1 MAAIARVVAFIHTL
15 FLSSVLRRG
24 YFVCGI
30 MVMFKK
36 SLPWHAICE
45 LFKQYDIMTTQ
56 KKKAET
62 KNQHYVPQFYLRY
75 FSVDKKNVGAYIL
88 ESGQNIPS
96 APIKSQASRD
106 YFYSDNIEMEKVLSN
121 LEACAKKVLDKII
134 AAPTEPLSKEDKD
147 TLFDFTVIQLGR
159 TEVQASCVKQWYEQ
173 RVRSL
178 SDVFS
183 QMSTDTGGDQGE
195 SLKEK
200 VLHLI
205 GEPPPFPAVYSVAA
219 HEEISDI
226 MRDLSVKILVNKTD
240 KSFITS
246 DNPVAKY
253 NQFMERMRQ
262 EAYNLGARGLQIFF
276 PLSPR
281 IGVMYYD
288 PKCYKLGYK
297 KREYVE
303 LNQGKDI
310 DELNKLTSCNS
321 GGLLYYYHGTISC
334 QGFVALSKVW
344 RKIIP
349 KPIEWVVRDLYPGKS
364 ILGVRYPS
372 MFCKLSLSFIK
383 ELPLY
388 KALQPEDFDCQKH
401 RLRSLAVDYLRA
413 LYSGSA

>member
-1 MAAIARVVAFIHTL
+1 
-15 FLSSVLRRG
+15 
-24 YFVCGI
+24 
-30 MVMFKK
+30 
-36 SLPWHAICE
+36 
-45 LFKQYDIMTTQ
+45 MTRQ

-88 ESGQNIPS
+88 KSGKNIPS
-96 APIKSQASRD
+96 APIKGQASRD
-106 YFYSDNIEMEKVLSN
+106 YFYSDDMEMENALGD
-121 LEACAKKVLDKII
+121 LEACAKKVIDKII

-159 TEVQASCVKQWYEQ
+159 TEVQASRIKQWYEL

-183 QMSTDTGGDQGE
+183 KMATDTGGDQGE

-200 VLHLI
+200 ILHLI
-205 GEPPPFPAVYSVAA
+205 GEPPPSPAKYSVNA
-219 HEEISDI
+219 HDQIKDI
-226 MRDLSVKILVNKTD
+226 MRDLSVKVLINRTK
-240 KSFITS
+240 KAFITS

-253 NQFMERMRQ
+253 DQFMERMKQ
-262 EAYNLGARGLQIFF
+262 DIYALGTQGLQIFF
-276 PLSPR
+276 PLSHEV
-281 IGVMYYD
+281 GLMYYD

-297 KREYVE
+297 KKEYVE
-303 LNQGKDI
+303 LDQDKDI

-321 GGLLYYYHGTISC
+321 GGLLYYRHGTISC
-334 QGFVALSKVW
+334 QEFVALSKVR

-364 ILGVRYPS
+364 ILEVRYPS

-388 KALQPEDFDCQKH
+388 KALRPEDFDRRKH
-401 RLRSLAVDYLRA
+401 MRRDSVVHSRA
-413 LYSGSA
+413 SYYGLV

>member
-45 LFKQYDIMTTQ
+45 LASKSMIMTTQ

-88 ESGQNIPS
+88 KSGKNIPS
-96 APIKSQASRD
+96 APIKGQASRD
-106 YFYSDNIEMEKVLSN
+106 YFYSDNMEMEKALSN

-147 TLFDFTVIQLGR
+147 TLFDFTMIQLGR
-159 TEVQASCVKQWYEQ
+159 TEEQANFIKVWYEEV
-173 RVRSL
+173 VRSL
-178 SDVFS
+178 QDVFS
-183 QMSTDTGGDQGE
+183 KISADTGGDQGE
-195 SLKEK
+195 SFKDK
-200 VLHLI
+200 VSGLI

-240 KSFITS
+240 KSFIAS

-262 EAYNLGARGLQIFF
+262 ETYGLGARGLQKFF
-276 PLSPR
+276 PLSPQR
-281 IGVMYYD
+281 GLMYYD
-288 PKCYKLGYK
+288 PKCYKLGDK
-297 KREYVE
+297 KKEYVE
-303 LNQGKDI
+303 LDQNKDI

-321 GGLLYYYHGTISC
+321 GGLLYYRHGTISN
-334 QGFVALSKVW
+334 QEIVSLSEVR
-344 RKIIP
+344 RKFIP
-349 KPIEWVVRDLYPGKS
+349 KPMESSVEDLYPS
-364 ILGVRYPS
+364 RSLLQLRYHPL
-372 MFCKLSLSFIK
+372 FCKLSLSFIK
-383 ELPLY
+383 ELPRF
-388 KALQPEDFDCQKH
+388 KALRPDDFDRRKH
-401 RLRSLAVDYLRA
+401 MLRDLAAHSRA
-413 LYSGSA
+413 SSY

>member
-1 MAAIARVVAFIHTL
+1 MAAIARVVAFIQTL
-15 FLSSVLRRG
+15 FLSTVLRIG

-30 MVMFKK
+30 MVMSKK

-45 LFKQYDIMTTQ
+45 LASKSMIMTKQ

-75 FSVDKKNVGAYIL
+75 FSVDKKNVGTYIL
-88 ESGQNIPS
+88 ESEQNIPS
-96 APIKSQASRD
+96 APIKGQASRD
-106 YFYSDNIEMEKVLSN
+106 YFYSDNMEMEKILSN
-121 LEACAKKVLDKII
+121 LESCAKKVLDKII
-134 AAPTEPLSKEDKD
+134 AAPTEPLSKEDKN

-159 TEVQASCVKQWYEQ
+159 TKVPASRVNQWYEE
-173 RVRSL
+173 RARSL
-178 SDVFS
+178 PEVFS
-183 QMSTDTGGDQGE
+183 KMSTDTGGDQGE
-195 SLKEK
+195 SLKD
-200 VLHLI
+200 LI
-205 GEPPPFPAVYSVAA
+205 GEPPPFPAKYSVAA
-219 HEEISDI
+219 HDQIRDI

-253 NQFMERMRQ
+253 NQFMERMGQ
-262 EAYNLGARGLQIFF
+262 EAYGLGARGLQIFF
-276 PLSPR
+276 PLSPQ

-297 KREYVE
+297 KKEYVE
-303 LNQGKDI
+303 LDQDKDI

-321 GGLLYYYHGTISC
+321 GGLLYYRHGTISC
-334 QGFVALSKVW
+334 QEFVALSKVW

-388 KALQPEDFDCQKH
+388 KALQPEDFDRQKH
-401 RLRSLAVDYLRA
+401 WLRSLAVDYLRA
-413 LYSGSA
+413 LPSGSA

>member
-1 MAAIARVVAFIHTL
+1 MAVIASIVEFIHTL
-15 FLSSVLRRG
+15 FLLSVLRAG

-30 MVMFKK
+30 MVVFKK
-36 SLPWHAICE
+36 SLPWHTIWE
-45 LFKQYDIMTTQ
+45 LASKSMIMTKQ

-75 FSVDKKNVGAYIL
+75 FSIDKKNVGVYIL
-88 ESGQNIPS
+88 ESEKNIPS
-96 APIKSQASRD
+96 ASIKGQASRD
-106 YFYSDNIEMEKVLSN
+106 YFYSDNMEIEKALSN
-121 LEACAKKVLDKII
+121 LEASAKKVLDKII

-183 QMSTDTGGDQGE
+183 KMSTDTGGDQGE
-195 SLKEK
+195 SFKEK
-200 VLHLI
+200 VSHLI
-205 GEPPPFPAVYSVAA
+205 GEPPPFPAVYSVAT
-219 HEEISDI
+219 HEQISDI
-226 MRDLSVKILVNKTD
+226 MRDLSVKILVNKTG
-240 KSFITS
+240 KAFITS

-253 NQFMERMRQ
+253 DQFMERMKQ
-262 EAYNLGARGLQIFF
+262 DSYALGSRGLQIFF
-276 PLSPR
+276 PLSPQM
-281 IGVMYYD
+281 GVMYYD
-288 PKCYKLGYK
+288 RECYKIGYK
-297 KREYVE
+297 KSEYVE
-303 LNQGKDI
+303 LDQDKDI

-321 GGLLYYYHGTISC
+321 GGLLYYRHGTISC
-334 QGFVALSKVW
+334 QEFVALSEVW

-401 RLRSLAVDYLRA
+401 GLRSLAVDYLRA

>member
-1 MAAIARVVAFIHTL
+1 MAAIARVVAFIQTL
-15 FLSSVLRRG
+15 FLSTVLRIG

-30 MVMFKK
+30 MVMSKK

-45 LFKQYDIMTTQ
+45 LASKSMIMTKQ

-75 FSVDKKNVGAYIL
+75 FSVDKKNVGTYIL
-88 ESGQNIPS
+88 ESEQNIPS
-96 APIKSQASRD
+96 APIKGQASRD
-106 YFYSDNIEMEKVLSN
+106 YFYSDNMEMEKILSN
-121 LEACAKKVLDKII
+121 LESCAKKVLDKII
-134 AAPTEPLSKEDKD
+134 AAPTEPLSKEDKN

-159 TEVQASCVKQWYEQ
+159 TKVPASRVNQWYEE
-173 RVRSL
+173 RARSL
-178 SDVFS
+178 PEVFS
-183 QMSTDTGGDQGE
+183 KMSTDTGGDQGE
-195 SLKEK
+195 SLKD
-200 VLHLI
+200 LI
-205 GEPPPFPAVYSVAA
+205 GEPPPFPAKYSVAA
-219 HEEISDI
+219 HDQIRDI

-240 KSFITS
+240 KSFITR

-253 NQFMERMRQ
+253 NQFMERMGQ
-262 EAYNLGARGLQIFF
+262 EAYGLGARGLQIFF
-276 PLSPR
+276 PLSPQ

-297 KREYVE
+297 KKEYVE
-303 LNQGKDI
+303 LDQDKDI

-321 GGLLYYYHGTISC
+321 GGLLYYRHGTISC
-334 QGFVALSKVW
+334 QEFVALSKVW

-388 KALQPEDFDCQKH
+388 KALQPEDFDRQKH
-401 RLRSLAVDYLRA
+401 WLRSLAVDYLRA
-413 LYSGSA
+413 LHSGSA

>member
-1 MAAIARVVAFIHTL
+1 MAAIARVVAFIQTL
-15 FLSSVLRRG
+15 FLSTVLRIG

-30 MVMFKK
+30 MVMSKK

-45 LFKQYDIMTTQ
+45 LASKSMIMTKQ

-75 FSVDKKNVGAYIL
+75 FSVDKKNVGTYIL
-88 ESGQNIPS
+88 ESEQNIPS
-96 APIKSQASRD
+96 APIKGQASRD
-106 YFYSDNIEMEKVLSN
+106 YFYSDNMEMEKILSN
-121 LEACAKKVLDKII
+121 LESCAKKVLDKII
-134 AAPTEPLSKEDKD
+134 AAPTEPLSKEDKN

-159 TEVQASCVKQWYEQ
+159 TKVPASRVNQWYEE
-173 RVRSL
+173 RARSL
-178 SDVFS
+178 PEVFS
-183 QMSTDTGGDQGE
+183 KMSTDTGGDQGE
-195 SLKEK
+195 SLKD
-200 VLHLI
+200 LI
-205 GEPPPFPAVYSVAA
+205 GEPPPFPAKYSVAA
-219 HEEISDI
+219 HDQIRDI

-253 NQFMERMRQ
+253 NQFMERMGQ
-262 EAYNLGARGLQIFF
+262 EAYGLGARGLQIFF
-276 PLSPR
+276 PLSPQ

-297 KREYVE
+297 KKEYVE
-303 LNQGKDI
+303 LDQDKDI

-321 GGLLYYYHGTISC
+321 GGLLYYRHGTISC
-334 QGFVALSKVW
+334 QEFVALSKVW

-388 KALQPEDFDCQKH
+388 KALQPEDFDRQKH
-401 RLRSLAVDYLRA
+401 WLRSLAVDYLRA
-413 LYSGSA
+413 LHSGSA

>member
-1 MAAIARVVAFIHTL
+1 
-15 FLSSVLRRG
+15 
-24 YFVCGI
+24 
-30 MVMFKK
+30 
-36 SLPWHAICE
+36 
-45 LFKQYDIMTTQ
+45 MTKQ

-62 KNQHYVPQFYLRY
+62 KNQHYVPQFYLRN

-88 ESGQNIPS
+88 LKSGKNIPS
-96 APIKSQASRD
+96 APIKGQASRD
-106 YFYSDNIEMEKVLSN
+106 YFYSDDMEMENALGD
-121 LEACAKKVLDKII
+121 LEACAKKVIDKII

-159 TEVQASCVKQWYEQ
+159 TEVQASRIKQWYEL

-183 QMSTDTGGDQGE
+183 KMVTDTGGDQGE

-200 VLHLI
+200 ILHLI
-205 GEPPPFPAVYSVAA
+205 GKPPSYPAKYSVDA
-219 HEEISDI
+219 HEQIKDI

-253 NQFMERMRQ
+253 NQFMERMGQ
-262 EAYNLGARGLQIFF
+262 EAYGLGARGLQIFF
-276 PLSPR
+276 PLSPQV
-281 IGVMYYD
+281 GLMYYD

-297 KREYVE
+297 KKEYVE
-303 LNQGKDI
+303 LDQDKDI

-321 GGLLYYYHGTISC
+321 GGLLYYRHGTISC

-344 RKIIP
+344 RKIIS
-349 KPIEWVVRDLYPGKS
+349 KPIEWVVRDLHPGKS
-364 ILGVRYPS
+364 ILEVRYPS

-388 KALQPEDFDCQKH
+388 KALRPEDFDRRKH
-401 RLRSLAVDYLRA
+401 ILRDSVVHSR
-413 LYSGSA
+413 GSY

>member
-1 MAAIARVVAFIHTL
+1 MAAITRVVAFIHTL

-45 LFKQYDIMTTQ
+45 LASKSMIMTTQ

-75 FSVDKKNVGAYIL
+75 FSIDKKNVGVYIL
-88 ESGQNIPS
+88 KSEKNIPS
-96 APIKSQASRD
+96 ASIKGQASRD
-106 YFYSDNIEMEKVLSN
+106 YFYSDNIEMEKALSD
-121 LEACAKKVLDKII
+121 LESCAKKVLDKII
-134 AAPTEPLSKEDKD
+134 AAPTEPLSKEDKN

-159 TEVQASCVKQWYEQ
+159 TKVPASRVNQWYEE
-173 RVRSL
+173 RERSL
-178 SDVFS
+178 SEVFS
-183 QMSTDTGGDQGE
+183 KMSTDTGGDQGE

-205 GEPPPFPAVYSVAA
+205 GKPPSSPAQYSVDA
-219 HEEISDI
+219 HDQIRDI
-226 MRDLSVKILVNKTD
+226 MRDLSVKILVNKTG

-253 NQFMERMRQ
+253 DQFMERMKQ
-262 EAYNLGARGLQIFF
+262 DSYALGSRGLQIFF
-276 PLSPR
+276 PLSPQ

-288 PKCYKLGYK
+288 RECYELGYK
-297 KREYVE
+297 KSEYVE
-303 LNQGKDI
+303 LDQDRDI

-321 GGLLYYYHGTISC
+321 GGLLYYRHGTISC
-334 QGFVALSKVW
+334 QEFVALSKVW
-344 RKIIP
+344 REIIP

-388 KALQPEDFDCQKH
+388 KALQPEDFDRQKDG
-401 RLRSLAVDYLRA
+401 LRSLAVDYLRA
-413 LYSGSA
+413 LY

>member
-1 MAAIARVVAFIHTL
+1 MAAITRVVAFIHTL

-45 LFKQYDIMTTQ
+45 LASKSMIMTTQ

-75 FSVDKKNVGAYIL
+75 FSIDKKNVGVYIL
-88 ESGQNIPS
+88 KSEKNIPS
-96 APIKSQASRD
+96 ASIKGQASRD
-106 YFYSDNIEMEKVLSN
+106 YFYSDNIEMEKALSD
-121 LEACAKKVLDKII
+121 LESCAKKVLDKII
-134 AAPTEPLSKEDKD
+134 AAPTEPLSKEDKN

-159 TEVQASCVKQWYEQ
+159 TKVPASRVNQWYEE
-173 RVRSL
+173 RERSL
-178 SDVFS
+178 SEVFS
-183 QMSTDTGGDQGE
+183 KMSTDTGGDQGE

-205 GEPPPFPAVYSVAA
+205 GKPPSSPAQYSVDA
-219 HEEISDI
+219 HDQIRDI
-226 MRDLSVKILVNKTD
+226 MRDLSVKILVNKTG

-253 NQFMERMRQ
+253 DQFMERMKQ
-262 EAYNLGARGLQIFF
+262 DIYALGTRGLQIFF

-310 DELNKLTSCNS
+310 DELNKLTLCNS
-321 GGLLYYYHGTISC
+321 GEVLYYYPGTVSSQAIN
-334 QGFVALSKVW
+334 ALREASGKF
-344 RKIIP
+344 IP
-349 KPIEWVVRDLYPGKS
+349 NVIESSMVDLSPNKS
-364 ILGVRYPS
+364 LCRVRYSS

-383 ELPLY
+383 ELPRF
-388 KALQPEDFDCQKH
+388 KALHPEDFDCKKH
-401 RLRSLAVDYLRA
+401 RLRDVAAHSRGAY
-413 LYSGSA
+413 

>member
-1 MAAIARVVAFIHTL
+1 MAAIARVVAFIQTL
-15 FLSSVLRRG
+15 FLSTVLRIG

-30 MVMFKK
+30 MVMSKK

-45 LFKQYDIMTTQ
+45 LASKSMIMTKQ

-75 FSVDKKNVGAYIL
+75 FSVDKKNVGTYIL
-88 ESGQNIPS
+88 ESEQNIPS
-96 APIKSQASRD
+96 APIKGQASRD
-106 YFYSDNIEMEKVLSN
+106 YFYSDNMEMEKILSN
-121 LEACAKKVLDKII
+121 LESCAKKVLDKII
-134 AAPTEPLSKEDKD
+134 AAPTEPLSKEDKN

-159 TEVQASCVKQWYEQ
+159 TKVPASRVNQWYEE
-173 RVRSL
+173 RARSL
-178 SDVFS
+178 PEVFS
-183 QMSTDTGGDQGE
+183 KMSTDTGGDQGE
-195 SLKEK
+195 SLKD
-200 VLHLI
+200 LI
-205 GEPPPFPAVYSVAA
+205 GEPPPFPAKYSVAA
-219 HEEISDI
+219 HDQIRDI

-240 KSFITS
+240 KSFITR

-253 NQFMERMRQ
+253 NQFMERMGQ
-262 EAYNLGARGLQIFF
+262 EAYGLGARGLQIFF
-276 PLSPR
+276 PLSPQ

-297 KREYVE
+297 KKEYVE
-303 LNQGKDI
+303 LDQDKDI

-321 GGLLYYYHGTISC
+321 GGLLYYRHGTISC
-334 QGFVALSKVW
+334 QEFVALSKVW

-383 ELPLY
+383 ELPRF
-388 KALQPEDFDCQKH
+388 KALRPDDFDRRKH
-401 RLRSLAVDYLRA
+401 MLRDLAAHSRA
-413 LYSGSA
+413 SSY

>member
-45 LFKQYDIMTTQ
+45 LASKSMIMTKQ

-96 APIKSQASRD
+96 APIKGQASRD
-106 YFYSDNIEMEKVLSN
+106 YFYSDNMEMEKILSS
-121 LEACAKKVLDKII
+121 LESCAKKVLDKII
-134 AAPTEPLSKEDKD
+134 AAPTEPLSKEDKN

-159 TEVQASCVKQWYEQ
+159 TEVPASRVNQWYEE

-178 SDVFS
+178 PEVFS
-183 QMSTDTGGDQGE
+183 KMSTDTGGDQGE

-205 GEPPPFPAVYSVAA
+205 GKPPSSPAQYSVDA
-219 HEEISDI
+219 HDQIRNV
-226 MRDLSVKILVNKTD
+226 MRDLSVKILVNKTG

-262 EAYNLGARGLQIFF
+262 EAYGLGARGLQIFF
-276 PLSPR
+276 PLSPQ
-281 IGVMYYD
+281 IGLMYYD
-288 PKCYKLGYK
+288 PKSYKLGYK
-297 KREYVE
+297 KKEYVE
-303 LNQGKDI
+303 LDQDKDI

-321 GGLLYYYHGTISC
+321 GGLLYYRHGTISC
-334 QGFVALSKVW
+334 QEFVALSKVW

-349 KPIEWVVRDLYPGKS
+349 KPIEWVVGDLYPGKS

-388 KALQPEDFDCQKH
+388 KALQPEDFDRQKH
-401 RLRSLAVDYLRA
+401 GLRSLAVDYLRA
-413 LYSGSA
+413 LYPGSA

>member
-1 MAAIARVVAFIHTL
+1 MAAIARVVAFIQTL
-15 FLSSVLRRG
+15 FLSTVLRIG

-30 MVMFKK
+30 MVMSKK

-45 LFKQYDIMTTQ
+45 LASKSMIMTKQ

-75 FSVDKKNVGAYIL
+75 FSVDKKNVGTYIL
-88 ESGQNIPS
+88 ESEQNIPS
-96 APIKSQASRD
+96 APIKGQASRD
-106 YFYSDNIEMEKVLSN
+106 YFYSDNMEMEKILSN
-121 LEACAKKVLDKII
+121 LESCAKKVLDKII
-134 AAPTEPLSKEDKD
+134 AAPTEPLSKEDKN

-159 TEVQASCVKQWYEQ
+159 TKVPASRVNQWYEE
-173 RVRSL
+173 RARSL
-178 SDVFS
+178 PEVFS
-183 QMSTDTGGDQGE
+183 KMSTDTGGDQGE
-195 SLKEK
+195 SLKD
-200 VLHLI
+200 LI
-205 GEPPPFPAVYSVAA
+205 GEPPPFPAKYSVAA
-219 HEEISDI
+219 HDQIRDI
-226 MRDLSVKILVNKTD
+226 MRDLSVKILVNKID

-253 NQFMERMRQ
+253 NQFMERMGQ
-262 EAYNLGARGLQIFF
+262 EAYGLGARGLQIFF
-276 PLSPR
+276 PLSPQ

-297 KREYVE
+297 KKEYVE
-303 LNQGKDI
+303 LDQDKDI

-321 GGLLYYYHGTISC
+321 GGLLYYRHGTISC
-334 QGFVALSKVW
+334 QEFVALSKVW

-388 KALQPEDFDCQKH
+388 KALQPEDFDRQKH
-401 RLRSLAVDYLRA
+401 WLRSLAVDYLRA
-413 LYSGSA
+413 LHSGSA

>member
-36 SLPWHAICE
+36 
-45 LFKQYDIMTTQ
+45 
-56 KKKAET
+56 T

-106 YFYSDNIEMEKVLSN
+106 YFYSDNMEMEKALSD

-147 TLFDFTVIQLGR
+147 TLFDFTMKQLGR
-159 TEVQASCVKQWYEQ
+159 TEVQAIFVQNRYEG
-173 RVRSL
+173 VARSL
-178 SDVFS
+178 QDVFS
-183 QMSTDTGGDQGE
+183 KISTDTGGQGDG
-195 SLKEK
+195 LKEK
-200 VLHLI
+200 VSGLI
-205 GEPPPFPAVYSVAA
+205 GEPPSVPAGYSVDA
-219 HEEISDI
+219 HDQIRDI
-226 MRDLSVKILVNKTD
+226 MRDLSVKVLINRTK
-240 KSFITS
+240 KAFITS

-253 NQFMERMRQ
+253 DQFMERMKQ
-262 EAYNLGARGLQIFF
+262 DTYALGTRGLQIFF

-303 LNQGKDI
+303 LSQGKDI
-310 DELNKLTSCNS
+310 DELNKLTLCNS
-321 GGLLYYYHGTISC
+321 GEVLYYYPGTVSSQAIN
-334 QGFVALSKVW
+334 ALREASSKF
-344 RKIIP
+344 IP
-349 KPIEWVVRDLYPGKS
+349 NVIESSMVDLSPNKS
-364 ILGVRYPS
+364 LCRVRYSS

-383 ELPLY
+383 ELPRF
-388 KALQPEDFDCQKH
+388 KALHPEDFDCKKH
-401 RLRSLAVDYLRA
+401 RLRDVAAHSRGAY
-413 LYSGSA
+413 

>member
-45 LFKQYDIMTTQ
+45 LASKSMIMTKQ

-106 YFYSDNIEMEKVLSN
+106 YFYSDNMEMEKALSD

-147 TLFDFTVIQLGR
+147 TLFDFTMKQLGR
-159 TEVQASCVKQWYEQ
+159 TEVQAIFVQNRYEG
-173 RVRSL
+173 VARSL
-178 SDVFS
+178 QDVFS
-183 QMSTDTGGDQGE
+183 KISTDTGGQGDG
-195 SLKEK
+195 LKEK
-200 VLHLI
+200 VSGLI
-205 GEPPPFPAVYSVAA
+205 GEPPSVPAGYSVDA
-219 HEEISDI
+219 HDQIRDI
-226 MRDLSVKILVNKTD
+226 MRDLSVKVLINRTK
-240 KSFITS
+240 KAFITS

-253 NQFMERMRQ
+253 DQFMERMKQ
-262 EAYNLGARGLQIFF
+262 DTYALGTRGLQIFF

-303 LNQGKDI
+303 LSQGKDI
-310 DELNKLTSCNS
+310 DELNKLTLCNS
-321 GGLLYYYHGTISC
+321 GEVLYYYPGTVSSQAIN
-334 QGFVALSKVW
+334 ALREASSKF
-344 RKIIP
+344 IP
-349 KPIEWVVRDLYPGKS
+349 NVIESSMVDLSPNKS
-364 ILGVRYPS
+364 LCRVRYSS

-383 ELPLY
+383 ELPRF
-388 KALQPEDFDCQKH
+388 KALHPEDFDCKKH
-401 RLRSLAVDYLRA
+401 RLRDVAAHSRGAY
-413 LYSGSA
+413 

>member
-45 LFKQYDIMTTQ
+45 LASKSMIMTKQ

-75 FSVDKKNVGAYIL
+75 FSVDKKNVEAYIL
-88 ESGQNIPS
+88 KSGKNIPS
-96 APIKSQASRD
+96 APIKGQASRD
-106 YFYSDNIEMEKVLSN
+106 YFYSDNMEMEKVLSN

-147 TLFDFTVIQLGR
+147 TLFDFTMIQLGR
-159 TEVQASCVKQWYEQ
+159 TEVQAIFVKRWYE
-173 RVRSL
+173 VVERSL
-178 SDVFS
+178 QDVFS
-183 QMSTDTGGDQGE
+183 KMATDMGRDGGE
-195 SLKEK
+195 SFKDK
-200 VLHLI
+200 VSGLI
-205 GEPPPFPAVYSVAA
+205 GEPPPSPAKYSVDA
-219 HEEISDI
+219 HDQIRYI

-262 EAYNLGARGLQIFF
+262 ETYGLGARGLQIFF
-276 PLSPR
+276 PLSPQ
-281 IGVMYYD
+281 IGLMYYD

-297 KREYVE
+297 KKEYVE
-303 LNQGKDI
+303 LDQDKDI

-321 GGLLYYYHGTISC
+321 GGLLYYRHGTVSNQEI
-334 QGFVALSKVW
+334 VTLSEVS
-344 RKIIP
+344 RKFIP
-349 KPIEWVVRDLYPGKS
+349 KPIESGVENLYPS
-364 ILGVRYPS
+364 RSLLQLRHHPL
-372 MFCKLSLSFIK
+372 FCKLSLSFIK
-383 ELPLY
+383 ELPRF
-388 KALQPEDFDCQKH
+388 KALRPEDFDREKH
-401 RLRSLAVDYLRA
+401 GLRDLATHSRA
-413 LYSGSA
+413 SY